1 MRAIHLF
8 PVLPQAVLAFRAEHD
23 PLGDKIPP
31 HITLVFPFEDELSDA
46 DLREHVAKQVGSRG
60 RIAFALGS
68 PEIGQGGY
76 VWLPVTQGRSEIS
89 DLHDALYTGPLLPH
103 LSSAEAYV
111 PHVTI
116 ARTMPTQ
123 VNRLHEL
130 ACTLPGK
137 MNGVLDAVIGE
148 RILPDGR
155 SEVLWRIAL
164 NETLQRG
171 DPTSLP
177 ATAGG

>member
-8 PVLPQAVLAFRAEHD
+8 PVLPQVVLDFRAEHD

-46 DLREHVAKQVGSRG
+46 DLSAHVEKQVGA
-60 RIAFALGS
+60 RIRIDFELGP

-76 VWLPVTQGRSEIS
+76 VWLPVTRGKAQIM
-89 DLHDALYTGPLLPH
+89 DLHDALYAGPLLRH
-103 LSSAEAYV
+103 LSLSREYI

-116 ARTMPTQ
+116 ARTTPTL
-123 VNRLHEL
+123 VNRLYDL
-130 ACTLPGK
+130 ACTLPGN
-137 MNGVLDAVIGE
+137 MNGVLDAVVGE

-155 SEVLWRIAL
+155 SEVLWKMAL
-164 NETLQRG
+164 NEGLQRNG
-171 DPTSLP
+171 PTSLP